1 MTWVFFIRLLA
12 GCWSLAGALDAISLD
27 ITKFRVGNYCC
38 CELGGHAITLQLQ
51 PSSPHLVGL
60 ATSAEGQPLIA
71 RGGHGGYWGQLG
83 PYPVGLSLNDV

>member
-27 ITKFRVGNYCC
+27 ITEFRVGNYCC

-60 ATSAEGQPLIA
+60 ATSQKDNP
-71 RGGHGGYWGQLG
+71 
-83 PYPVGLSLNDV
+83 